1 MKLTLEEKYF
11 FKVSAEDFYKFFLNN
26 TENLIAL
33 EETLYD
39 SYVIHTWNEMFKRS
53 LISKKK
59 LPPRGSFYL
68 IIFQTMF

>member
-39 SYVIHTWNEMFKRS
+39 SYVIHTWNEMFKEV
-53 LISKKK
+53 L
-59 LPPRGSFYL
+59 
-68 IIFQTMF
+68 